1 MNAGPAADVP
11 DLRTLAA
18 RHGRGKDSSDA
29 LRFFGELALGRS
41 IDAATG
47 RVTLEKSATGGGSET
62 ERFNR
67 AVALLL
73 SRPEA
78 QLN

>member
-1 MNAGPAADVP
+1 
-11 DLRTLAA
+11 
-18 RHGRGKDSSDA
+18 
-29 LRFFGELALGRS
+29 LRFFGELALGRA

-47 RVTLEKSATGGGSET
+47 RTTLEKSATGGGSDA

-78 QLN
+78 QLT

>member
-1 MNAGPAADVP
+1 
-11 DLRTLAA
+11 
-18 RHGRGKDSSDA
+18 
-29 LRFFGELALGRS
+29 LRFFADLALGRS
-41 IDAATG
+41 IEAAAS
-47 RVTLEKSATGGGSET
+47 RAILERSTSAGGSDA

>member
-1 MNAGPAADVP
+1 VNTGSAADVP
-11 DLRTLAA
+11 DLRILAA
-18 RHGRGKDSSDA
+18 RHGRGKDSSEA
-29 LRFFGELALGRS
+29 LRFIAELALGRS

-47 RVTLEKSATGGGSET
+47 RVTLEKSAMGGGSDA

>member
-1 MNAGPAADVP
+1 MNAGSTADVA

-18 RHGRGKDSSDA
+18 RHGRGNVASDA
-29 LRFFGELALGRS
+29 LRFFSDLALGRS
-41 IDAATG
+41 IEAATC
-47 RVTLEKSATGGGSET
+47 RVILEKSAADGGSDA

>member
-1 MNAGPAADVP
+1 LNAGSAADVA

-18 RHGRGKDSSDA
+18 RHGRGKDSGDA
-29 LRFFGELALGRS
+29 LRFFGDLALGRS
-41 IDAATG
+41 IEEATF
-47 RVTLEKSATGGGSET
+47 RVTLEKSATEGGSGP

-73 SRPEA
+73 SLPEA
-78 QLN
+78 QLT